1 MHAEDRPLRIALL
14 AYRGKPHVGGQG
26 VYVRHLSKALVDLGH
41 HVEVLGGQP
50 YPHLDPRIPLVEL
63 PSLDIYNDHF
73 PMRMPGIWELK
84 TWQDYVEVASF
95 SAGQF
100 PEPLAFSLRAWSHLR
115 KRTREFDLVHDN
127 QSLGYGLLGIERA
140 GLPVLATIHHPI
152 TVDRRLEIEHASGW
166 YLRLTLRR
174 WYSFTKMQTRVAA
187 RLRRVV
193 TVSESSFHDIVADHE
208 VDPDRMAVVP
218 VGVDVD
224 LFRPLP
230 DVAPVPGRLITT
242 ASADVTMKGLRYLLE
257 GLAKVRTERDDA
269 HLVVIGRRKP
279 GGQADK
285 TITRLGLEDS
295 VEFVTGVPDQR
306 IIELYAE
313 AELAVVPSLYEGFS
327 LPAIE
332 AMACGTPL
340 VATSGGALPEVVGP
354 DGQTALVVPPGDSEA
369 LAAKLRWALGQPGLR
384 RTVGAAGRQR
394 VVDQWS
400 WKHTAAKTVE
410 QYRILLE
417 ERDRGLPRPQR
428 PPRPQPPRPGPD
440 AEPTAD
446 SPLVPTA

>member
-50 YPHLDPRIPLVEL
+50 YPQLDPRIPLVEL

-73 PMRMPGIWELK
+73 PMRMPGLWELK
-84 TWQDYVEVASF
+84 RWHDYVEVASF

-115 KRTREFDLVHDN
+115 NRRRDFDLVHDN

-140 GLPVLATIHHPI
+140 GLPVMATIHHPI
-152 TVDRRLEIEHASGW
+152 TVDRRLEIEHAYGW
-166 YLRLTLRR
+166 YLRMTLRR
-174 WYSFTKMQTRVAA
+174 WYSFTKMQTRVAS

-193 TVSESSFHDIVADHE
+193 TVSESSFSDIVADHQVE
-208 VDPDRMAVVP
+208 PNRMAVVP
-218 VGVDVD
+218 VGVDVE

-230 DVAPVPGRLITT
+230 EVEPVPGRLITT

-257 GLAKVRTERDDA
+257 ALAKIRTERDDA

-285 TITRLGLEDS
+285 TIARLGLEDS

-340 VATSGGALPEVVGP
+340 VATSGGALPEVVGA
-354 DGQTALVVPPGDSEA
+354 DGETALVVPPGDSEA
-369 LAAKLRWALGQPGLR
+369 LAAKLRWALGRRDLR
-384 RTVGAAGRQR
+384 QGVGAAGRQR

-410 QYRILLE
+410 QYRILLA
-417 ERDRGLPRPQR
+417 ERDRLDARHGSPAARPRPATR
-428 PPRPQPPRPGPD
+428 P
-440 AEPTAD
+440 EPAPAT
-446 SPLVPTA
+446 